1 MGSFTSQIFH
11 TGKVCTSCYA
21 FGPVSVFACRSL
33 YSKNSTPPAFRGTL
47 AQHKLRCSSESLKDR
62 NRGYCLPKEISE
74 ALLDLT
80 FQEDLCCTGP
90 SLSSSAKDTDSF
102 CLLPLPCF
110 LNCFCLEYS
119 LFFEKAKSL
128 IILA

>member
-1 MGSFTSQIFH
+1 MGSFTPQIFH
-11 TGKVCTSCYA
+11 AWKVCTSCYA

-33 YSKNSTPPAFRGTL
+33 YSKNSTPPAVRVTS

-90 SLSSSAKDTDSF
+90 TLGYSAKDTNSF
-102 CLLPLPCF
+102 YLLPLPCF

-119 LFFEKAKSL
+119 FFSKRL
-128 IILA
+128 NR